1 MKHRHLD
8 TTRWTL
14 AAIDSAL
21 ERGGLPDWRELFDA
35 ARRDRAVAERILH
48 VANQPKES
56 HAAPLARELVL
67 GLYPDLNELV
77 LPRVARPVG

>member
-1 MKHRHLD
+1 MKHRHLE

-35 ARRDRAVAERILH
+35 ARRDRAVAERIFR
-48 VANQPKES
+48 VAAQPKES
-56 HAAPLARELVL
+56 HGAPLARELVL
-67 GLYPDLNELV
+67 SLYPDLNDLV
-77 LPRVARPVG
+77 LPRVVRPGG